1 MELLKLIQERQSEE
15 YKYNKRKESLKG
27 LLGFNLTDFQLD
39 VLMARCVDNSQT
51 IYAKQPR
58 QGGTTTALLLK
69 LYQSIFLD
77 NKLNDKYVIS
87 RNNNTSTHT
96 KDQMMYLLGQA
107 NLLDV
112 IRRHSRY
119 KIEFNTGVTIHFD
132 NSNANNLIGISR
144 NNEFFIDNCN
154 VNDNL
159 LINAILVTSPS
170 HIHIFQ

>member
-58 QGGTTTALLLK
+58 QRGTTTALLLK

-77 NKLNDKYVIS
+77 NKLNDKYVICK
-87 RNNNTSTHT
+87 NNNTSMHT

-119 KIEFNTGVTIHFD
+119 KIELNIGITINF
-132 NSNANNLIGISR
+132 ANNNPDNLRGINR
-144 NNEFFIDNCN
+144 NNEFFIDNCDI
-154 VNDNL
+154 NDNL
-159 LINAILVTSPS
+159 LIDTILLSFPS